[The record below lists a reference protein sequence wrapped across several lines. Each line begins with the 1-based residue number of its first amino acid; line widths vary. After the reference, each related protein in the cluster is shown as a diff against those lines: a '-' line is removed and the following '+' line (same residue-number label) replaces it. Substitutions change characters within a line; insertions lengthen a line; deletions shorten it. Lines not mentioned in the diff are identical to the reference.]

1 MRLFAAERFVLG
13 FIAMLFAIDA
23 ILIAAKGIR
32 VDYAGYLV
40 CVLAGAGVFILGQI
54 YRKSGRDFRIA
65 AALTSGGLF
74 ILFTLAASVFNYMF
88 LPVAFPA
95 IDHVLFSVDAAFGY
109 SWAGIVLWAATHP
122 WIGTILFFVYATSL
136 PQLLV
141 IVLTLGFT
149 GRERQL
155 HHFLVTGVLGAFASI
170 VFWIFF
176 PTFGPSA
183 YVQLP
188 QWISQAIPLA
198 VDNGYGQELN
208 RLAAEGVSYLSPKN
222 VLGLIGFPSF
232 HIFMA
237 AMSVWF
243 VPRHWL
249 AMAVILPLNL
259 LMLPAV
265 LVQGG
270 HHLSDIFGGLVAFV
284 IVCAVSGRLL
294 DRLSARELIGATATG
309 PAQVVAAE

>member
-13 FIAMLFAIDA
+13 FIAILFAIDA
-23 ILIAAKGIR
+23 ALITAKGIR
-32 VDYAGYLV
+32 VDYAGYSL
-40 CVLAGAGVFILGQI
+40 CALAGAGVFILGQF
-54 YRKSGRDFRIA
+54 YRKSGRDLRIA
-65 AALTSGGLF
+65 AALISGGLF
-74 ILFTLAASVFNYMF
+74 ILFTLVASVFNYMF

-95 IDHVLFSVDAAFGY
+95 IDDVLFRVDAALGY
-109 SWAGIVLWAATHP
+109 SWPDIVLWAATNP

-141 IVLTLGFT
+141 IVITLGFT
-149 GRERQL
+149 GKERML
-155 HHFLVTGVLGAFASI
+155 HHFLVTGVLGAFTSI

-188 QWISQAIPLA
+188 QWVSQTIPLA
-198 VDNGYGQELN
+198 VDNAYGQELS
-208 RLAAEGVSYLSPKN
+208 RLITGGVSYLSPKS

-237 AMSVWF
+237 AMSAWF

-249 AMAVILPLNL
+249 VMAVILPVNL
-259 LMLPAV
+259 LMPLAV

-270 HHLSDIFGGLVAFV
+270 HHLSDVFGGLVAFA
-284 IVCAVSGRLL
+284 IVCAASARLL
-294 DRLSARELIGATATG
+294 KWLSAKERDGEAAAS
-309 PAQVVAAE
+309 PAQIVAAE